1 MHCPA
6 RRLTGLERRLLKVE
20 NGALKRGDVPRATC
34 SYTSRRKK
42 TMARKLAITNCGETD
57 LAKAERPHLT
67 SQNGTVVLKLG
78 AIGSFRRRGIER
90 SN

>member
-1 MHCPA
+1 
-6 RRLTGLERRLLKVE
+6 
-20 NGALKRGDVPRATC
+20 
-34 SYTSRRKK
+34 
-42 TMARKLAITNCGETD
+42 MARKLAITNCGETD